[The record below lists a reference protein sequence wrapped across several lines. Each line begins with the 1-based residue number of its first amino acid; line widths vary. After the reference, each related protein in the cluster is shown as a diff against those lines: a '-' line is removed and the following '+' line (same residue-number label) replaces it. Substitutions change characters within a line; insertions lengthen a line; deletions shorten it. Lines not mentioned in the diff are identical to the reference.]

1 MDNANK
7 LAILID
13 AENISPQ
20 YVNVILDEAANIGNI
35 IYKRIYGNWTSP
47 QMAAWKSVILENAI
61 QPIQQFNNASGKNAS
76 DSALII
82 DAMDLLY
89 QAGLDGFV
97 IVSSDSDF
105 TRLASRLRESGKY
118 VLGMGNS
125 QTPVSFISACHKF
138 LYLDVLY
145 ADSQKTEEETETH
158 PAEQEG
164 SASHASQEPRKN
176 GKNLKKI
183 KRILIQLAEEN
194 SSENGWISSSLLG
207 TLLFRRL
214 PDFDPRLFGCKKF
227 TQFIQSTDLFK
238 MQTSGE
244 TGSGRNKDAR
254 NYFFKLK

>member
-89 QAGLDGFV
+89 QADLDGFV

-158 PAEQEG
+158 PAGTAEER
-164 SASHASQEPRKN
+164 QEPEEDQADPDPACRRK
-176 GKNLKKI
+176 
-183 KRILIQLAEEN
+183 
-194 SSENGWISSSLLG
+194 
-207 TLLFRRL
+207 
-214 PDFDPRLFGCKKF
+214 LFGKRLDFLKSPGHPPLP
-227 TQFIQSTDLFK
+227 QAARLRSPPLRLQEIHPVHPVDGPVQ
-238 MQTSGE
+238 
-244 TGSGRNKDAR
+244 DADKR
-254 NYFFKLK
+254 

>member
-89 QAGLDGFV
+89 QADLDGFV

-183 KRILIQLAEEN
+183 TIKSKVLKKIQANAFRKVKKGARIYV
-194 SSENGWISSSLLG
+194 
-207 TLLFRRL
+207 
-214 PDFDPRLFGCKKF
+214 PRAKYKAYSKYLKAAKI
-227 TQFIQSTDLFK
+227 T
-238 MQTSGE
+238 
-244 TGSGRNKDAR
+244 KDIKVIR
-254 NYFFKLK
+254 K